1 MITRFYFKACFC
13 FAMLSL
19 IATLSSS
26 PAYTAPHIA
35 PTQAPSSSTPTTL
48 TGWLTAVWAD
58 GLPGTPSLAPVYRL
72 TENSGRA
79 YQLQL
84 DSSLVTPQL
93 LGQQVTLAGQFLT
106 ERSAEAEPIF
116 EVTELEPAASAD
128 PTADEDDVLGRQ
140 PWVSIMCKF
149 PDVAEP
155 EHDLAYFEG
164 MYATNQY
171 PSMDHYWRE
180 LSYNQMNLNG
190 STAVGW
196 YTLPHP
202 FSYYVSIEGSGNTYT
217 LFQDCVNAA
226 DPDVDFTQFVGIN
239 LMFNEFMNYAIGGTN
254 WADLDGESR
263 TWRTTWLPLWAY
275 KNTTIVAH
283 EMGHSFGLPHSMDS
297 EGYQYG
303 NPWDV
308 MSNSW
313 SYCHL
318 LTDPTYG
325 CLGQHTIGSHKEMLG
340 WIPPERQ
347 WFVRVGE
354 QTTLTLESLA
364 LIPENSNP
372 LLIKLPLGVEPTHSF
387 ITIEARRPVGY
398 DQKTPGPAVVLHRT
412 ESWGA
417 ATLITSLT
425 VGESYIDPYGQITVT
440 VASETATGF
449 VVDVTYA
456 LFSCA
461 RQTALP
467 QSECEALT
475 AFYNSLDGQNW
486 DWKFNWFYGSP
497 CNWYGVYCEDGH
509 VIDLGYIA
517 NGLKGELPSE
527 LAHLTYLRSLYLN
540 GEDIGESFPL
550 VLTTLPHLRSLTLN
564 NGNLSGSIPPQLAE
578 IETLETLS
586 LMGQNFEG
594 PIPAELGNLPA
605 LQWLYLANNQLTG
618 TIPTTFF
625 QLNNL
630 KTLDL
635 SGNQLEGDIPLGL
648 TNLSNLVFLHLNDN
662 GFTGQIPPELE
673 NLTSL
678 QGLNLSGNQLTG
690 EIPATLNNL
699 PYLTILALAENQLTG
714 VIPTG
719 LDYVVNVDLH
729 DNLLTGSI
737 PAFSSPD
744 FRELNLAHNQLTGTI
759 PPQLFT
765 RYLRTLNLA
774 HNNLTGI
781 IPPEMAQTL
790 ELNYLDLS
798 ENQLEGSLPAYPH
811 LIGFYYLDVS
821 HNQLGGELPV
831 ALTSYVNL
839 QTLDLGYNAFSAGNT
854 ALRAYLQQFDPDWE
868 ETQTTPPTSIQ
879 VTPQTAGTV
888 LLSWQHP
895 LYQADGGYYEISYA
909 TSPSGP
915 FTVYG
920 ITADKRVASYVVE
933 ELQPETMYYFR
944 MRTFTPAHDLQQN
957 ELWSD
962 YSHLAFV
969 PVAEVYLPI
978 ILQP

>member
-128 PTADEDDVLGRQ
+128 PTAAEDDVLGRQ

-275 KNTTIVAH
+275 ENSTIVAH

-297 EGYQYG
+297 EGDQHG

-313 SYCHL
+313 DYCHV

-325 CLGQHTIGSHKEMLG
+325 CLGQHTIGLHKEMLG
-340 WIPPERQ
+340 WISAEQ
-347 WFVRVGE
+347 KQVVQSGE
-354 QTTLTLESLA
+354 QATFTLESLA

-372 LLIKLPLGVEPTHSF
+372 LLIKLPLGIEPTF
-387 ITIEARRPVGY
+387 KYITIEARRPVGY

-425 VGESYIDPYGQITVT
+425 VGESYIDPHGQITVT
-440 VASETATGF
+440 VTSETATGF
-449 VVDVTYA
+449 VVDITYA
-456 LFSCA
+456 PYSCA
-461 RQTALP
+461 KQTAIP
-467 QSECEALT
+467 QSECEALLT
-475 AFYNSLDGQNW
+475 FYNSLDGENW

-509 VIDLGYIA
+509 VTQLGYVA
-517 NGLKGELPSE
+517 NRLKGELPSE
-527 LAHLTYLRSLYLN
+527 LANLVYLTHLYLSDN
-540 GEDIGESFPL
+540 PI
-550 VLTTLPHLRSLTLN
+550 
-564 NGNLSGSIPPQLAE
+564 SGSIPLFLTTMPNLRYLYLINGNLTGLIPPE
-578 IETLETLS
+578 LGEMEGLIHLTLS
-586 LMGQNFEG
+586 GHQLEG
-594 PIPAELGNLPA
+594 PIPAELGNLSS
-605 LQWLYLANNQLTG
+605 LEWLILANNQLTG
-618 TIPTTFF
+618 TIDASIF
-625 QLNNL
+625 QLNSLYELN
-630 KTLDL
+630 L
-635 SGNQLEGDIPLGL
+635 SGNQLEGTIPLGL
-648 TNLSNLVFLHLNDN
+648 TNLPLLSVLNLSHNQFS
-662 GFTGQIPPELE
+662 GTIPPEIE
-673 NLTSL
+673 EITTL
-678 QGLNLSGNQLTG
+678 QFLNLSGNQLTG
-690 EIPATLNNL
+690 EIPTTLENL
-699 PYLTILALAENQLTG
+699 AYLGHLDLAENQLTG
-714 VIPTG
+714 AIPTG
-719 LDYVVNVDLH
+719 LNDLAHLDLH

-737 PAFSSPD
+737 PAFSPYLY
-744 FRELNLAHNQLTGTI
+744 ELNLAHNQLTGTI

-765 RYLRTLNLA
+765 PYLRTLNLA
-774 HNNLTGI
+774 HNNLTGV
-781 IPPEMAQTL
+781 IPPEMAQTINL
-790 ELNYLDLS
+790 DYLDLS

-811 LIGFYYLDVS
+811 LYTFYYLDVS
-821 HNQLGGELPV
+821 HNQLGGELPFE
-831 ALTSYVNL
+831 LTHYRYLNH
-839 QTLDLGYNAFSAGNT
+839 LDLGYNAFSAHNT